1 MADAFA
7 PFTFVHSNRRVV
19 FGWDS
24 LERLPE
30 LAKEFGARR
39 PAAILDGYFTRTP
52 VGARIAALLSEGT
65 GAAPLV
71 HATPATE
78 PDTASVEACA
88 AALAA
93 VAPDFI
99 VAVGGGSAMDT
110 AKVAR
115 MLL

>member
-24 LERLPE
+24 LDRLPE

-52 VGARIAALLSEGT
+52 VGALIRANTFSAARMA
-65 GAAPLV
+65 AAPLLV
-71 HATPATE
+71 MPSLNALLVLNSVRPAFATTSLPPT
-78 PDTASVEACA
+78 
-88 AALAA
+88 
-93 VAPDFI
+93 
-99 VAVGGGSAMDT
+99 
-110 AKVAR
+110 
-115 MLL
+115 